1 MGFPDPARCF
11 PPVQG
16 MGIKGDAFCGV
27 PRSPGGYTPGAVPKR
42 PAPCSSLPQNTIPVP
57 GGAGRPGRRG
67 RSRKLRHSL
76 STVHGKARYPGPGL
90 TYPVQS
96 GSLWQRFFP
105 VGGGILYAG
114 RHRMAQTT
122 PVGCRVRGQPGHSR
136 YPRHKQGRRRPLA
149 VFRFTKTATVLT
161 LYPNRVRSFFGETA
175 LIHRQHAIRCIQHGG
190 QALLVRVHKLLIG

>member
-1 MGFPDPARCF
+1 
-11 PPVQG
+11 

-136 YPRHKQGRRRPLA
+136 YPRHKQGRRRPGSFPFYQDSHSTDALPRQSA
-149 VFRFTKTATVLT
+149 FPFWG
-161 LYPNRVRSFFGETA
+161 NRTPSTDSMPFGVSSMED
-175 LIHRQHAIRCIQHGG
+175 RRCWYVSISC
-190 QALLVRVHKLLIG
+190 

>member
-1 MGFPDPARCF
+1 MLSAASRPR
-11 PPVQG
+11 
-16 MGIKGDAFCGV
+16 GDTLLGLFQK
-27 PRSPGGYTPGAVPKR
+27 T
-42 PAPCSSLPQNTIPVP
+42 SSLQFVAANTIPVP

-122 PVGCRVRGQPGHSR
+122 PVGCRVRGQPGHS
-136 YPRHKQGRRRPLA
+136 PLSPA
-149 VFRFTKTATVLT
+149 
-161 LYPNRVRSFFGETA
+161 
-175 LIHRQHAIRCIQHGG
+175 
-190 QALLVRVHKLLIG
+190 